1 MSTKENRAATG
12 GRKRALDAVHNDASA
27 SQGSSS
33 MRESAG
39 LALAEPLHPSTG
51 MPTKRASKRKRI
63 TKANEHAG
71 EEDKAGENTTEKTKS
86 SDPQITPSR
95 ADDARRDVDDNS
107 SSTAAESQPV
117 ASYGSEA
124 SASVP
129 APSAKSKKI
138 DPFDLTGRE
147 FVDLLISCA
156 ECDLDSLAQL
166 KDLAKGTRGLDW
178 IGALTKGA
186 ADEARNE
193 HNRSNK
199 EGGFELIERELFE
212 SWLHA
217 YSELIGLADA
227 LLETTH
233 PNSEKRVIGLGRIA
247 YTIAWNLVEQYY
259 LDVTSYVANDP
270 RIVEGLP
277 TVVSVNGEP
286 DRDDLALW
294 NAQQGG
300 IAMLDDLD
308 RALSQAVTRWR
319 KESRGTP
326 KVIEDK
332 EDILEEVE
340 EEIRELTGF
349 GGQAA
354 HGNEIF
360 IRSKTAFRKWVN
372 NEPIPKDSQKFFYG
386 I

>member
-1 MSTKENRAATG
+1 M
-12 GRKRALDAVHNDASA
+12 
-27 SQGSSS
+27 
-33 MRESAG
+33 
-39 LALAEPLHPSTG
+39 
-51 MPTKRASKRKRI
+51 
-63 TKANEHAG
+63 
-71 EEDKAGENTTEKTKS
+71 
-86 SDPQITPSR
+86 
-95 ADDARRDVDDNS
+95 
-107 SSTAAESQPV
+107 
-117 ASYGSEA
+117 
-124 SASVP
+124 
-129 APSAKSKKI
+129 
-138 DPFDLTGRE
+138 
-147 FVDLLISCA
+147 
-156 ECDLDSLAQL
+156 
-166 KDLAKGTRGLDW
+166 
-178 IGALTKGA
+178 
-186 ADEARNE
+186 
-193 HNRSNK
+193 
-199 EGGFELIERELFE
+199 
-212 SWLHA
+212 
-217 YSELIGLADA
+217 
-227 LLETTH
+227 
-233 PNSEKRVIGLGRIA
+233 IGLGRIA

>member
-86 SDPQITPSR
+86 SGTSFCVLLRVVNTNKVCADPQITPSR

-217 YSELIGLADA
+217 YSELIGLADVSIHFIVLSS
-227 LLETTH
+227 LL
-233 PNSEKRVIGLGRIA
+233 N
-247 YTIAWNLVEQYY
+247 
-259 LDVTSYVANDP
+259 
-270 RIVEGLP
+270 
-277 TVVSVNGEP
+277 
-286 DRDDLALW
+286 
-294 NAQQGG
+294 
-300 IAMLDDLD
+300 
-308 RALSQAVTRWR
+308 
-319 KESRGTP
+319 
-326 KVIEDK
+326 
-332 EDILEEVE
+332 LEEG
-340 EEIRELTGF
+340 ITGD
-349 GGQAA
+349 
-354 HGNEIF
+354 HT
-360 IRSKTAFRKWVN
+360 S
-372 NEPIPKDSQKFFYG
+372 
-386 I
+386 